1 MVDTLEFQRSRALN
15 NIPQKK
21 LKEILATIEN
31 GSDEIQIKNLK
42 LIATNRCAE
51 SNIPIEYWNLKM
63 DRDFIGDPRLL
74 KRYNEYVADLK
85 TSYLEGTSICFAG
98 GHGLGKTMT
107 ISCILKKASQKG
119 YSCLYTTLSDIVNT
133 LTQGGGEDKFLARRE
148 LVMIDFLA
156 IDEFDPRFMPSDNAA
171 DLYARTLESVFRT
184 RSQNKLPTLM
194 STNSPNVV
202 ESFNGPMK
210 ASIDSLMKGYLKIFP
225 VMGED
230 IRKKRA

>member
-1 MVDTLEFQRSRALN
+1 MDTLEFQRSRALN

-21 LKEILATIEN
+21 LKEILATIDA
-31 GSDEIQIKNLK
+31 GSEEIQIKNLK
-42 LIATNRCAE
+42 LIATNRYAE
-51 SNIPIEYWNLKM
+51 SNIPIEYWDLKM
-63 DRDFIGDPRLL
+63 DKDFVGDPRLL
-74 KRYNEYVADLK
+74 KRYNEYVSDLK
-85 TSYLEGTSICFAG
+85 VSYLEGTSVCFAG

-119 YSCLYTTLSDIVNT
+119 YGCLYTTLSDIVNT
-133 LTQGGGEDKFLARRE
+133 LTQGGAEDKFLARRE

-225 VMGED
+225 VFGDD

>member
-1 MVDTLEFQRSRALN
+1 MDSIDFVRSKCLN

-21 LKEILATIEN
+21 LKEILATIDA
-31 GSDEIQIKNLK
+31 GSEEIQIKNLK
-42 LIATNRCAE
+42 LIATNRYAE
-51 SNIPIEYWNLKM
+51 SNIPIEYWDLKM
-63 DRDFIGDPRLL
+63 DKDFVGDPRLL

-85 TSYLEGTSICFAG
+85 VSYLEGTSVCFAG

-119 YSCLYTTLSDIVNT
+119 YGCLYTTLSDIVNT
-133 LTQGGGEDKFLARRE
+133 LTQGGSEDKFLARRE